1 MLTVR
6 GLSKTY
12 ATADGNFQA
21 LKGID
26 FEIPQGGFYTLLG
39 ESGCGKSTTLRC
51 VAGLEEP
58 DSGSIAIGGHIV
70 ADVEHGTHVPTF
82 ERDIGLVFQSYAI
95 WPHMDVFANVAYP
108 LRVQRPRLAAGDIKG
123 RVMEALRLV
132 GMESFATR
140 PATKLSGGQQQ
151 RVAFARALVRRPKL
165 LLLDEPLSNL
175 DAKLREQMRFELQ
188 ELISRTGVTTLYV
201 THDQSEA
208 LAMSDTV
215 AVMSAG
221 RIVQSGAP
229 RDVYGRPVNRM
240 VADFLGN
247 ANILR
252 GQVVAVRDGLATV
265 ALDGGADTM
274 AVPCR
279 ASLAPGAPVDV
290 IFRPEDVTTRL
301 DPADGAIECAV
312 ERVVFQGGMSECR
325 LRLGSTVLRTVLH
338 PSVGAQPGDRAWIA
352 VPDLRCILFA
362 SGERGPAA

>member
-6 GLSKTY
+6 GLTKTY
-12 ATADGNFQA
+12 ATADGRFQA

-26 FEIPQGGFYTLLG
+26 FEIPAGGFYTLLG

-58 DSGSIAIGGHIV
+58 DGGSIAIDGEVVTDV
-70 ADVEHGTHVPTF
+70 ARGVQLPAF

-108 LRVQRPRLAAGDIKG
+108 LKVRRPRLGASHIKAQ
-123 RVMEALRLV
+123 VMEALRLV
-132 GMESFATR
+132 GMEDFAGR
-140 PATKLSGGQQQ
+140 QATKLSGGQQQ

-188 ELISRTGVTTLYV
+188 ELIARTGVTTLYV

-215 AVMSAG
+215 AVMAAG

-229 RDVYGRPVNRM
+229 REVYGQPDNRT
-240 VADFLGN
+240 VAHFLGS
-247 ANILR
+247 ANFLR
-252 GQVVAVRDGLATV
+252 GRIIEAGDGLATV
-265 ALDGGADTM
+265 ALAEGAVEIRVPSRAALSAGA
-274 AVPCR
+274 AV
-279 ASLAPGAPVDV
+279 DI
-290 IFRPEDVTTRL
+290 IFRPEDVTTHL
-301 DPADGAIECAV
+301 DPAAGAIECAV
-312 ERVVFQGGMSECR
+312 ERVVFQGGMSEYQ
-325 LRLGSTVLRTVLH
+325 LRLGSTLLRTVVH
-338 PSVGAQPGDRAWIA
+338 PSVSAQPGDRAWIA
-352 VPDLRCILFA
+352 ISPERCILFA
-362 SGERGPAA
+362 AG

>member
-6 GLSKTY
+6 GLTKSY
-12 ATADGNFQA
+12 ATADGSFQA

-26 FEIPQGGFYTLLG
+26 FEVPAGGFYTLLG

-58 DSGSIAIGGHIV
+58 DGGSIAIGGEVVTDTARGIH
-70 ADVEHGTHVPTF
+70 APAF

-108 LRVQRPRLAAGDIKG
+108 LKVQRPRLAAADIKA
-123 RVMEALRLV
+123 RVMDALRLV
-132 GMESFATR
+132 GMEDFANR
-140 PATKLSGGQQQ
+140 QATKLSGGQQQ

-208 LAMSDTV
+208 FAMSDMV
-215 AVMSAG
+215 AVMAEG

-229 RDVYGRPVNRM
+229 REVYGRPYNRA
-240 VADFLGN
+240 VANFVGSANFVRGTVIEMN
-247 ANILR
+247 A
-252 GQVVAVRDGLATV
+252 GVAAVE
-265 ALDGGADTM
+265 LDGSPNRIH
-274 AVPCR
+274 VPQPTP
-279 ASLAPGAPVDV
+279 LACGTSIEVV
-290 IFRPEDVTTRL
+290 FRPEDVVARWA
-301 DPADGAIECAV
+301 PAEGAIECVV
-312 ERVVFQGGMSECR
+312 ERLVFQGGMSECQM
-325 LRLGSTVLRTVLH
+325 RLGSALLRAVVH
-338 PSVGAQPGDRAWIA
+338 PSTSVQSGDHAWVSIRS
-352 VPDLRCILFA
+352 DRCLLFVT
-362 SGERGPAA
+362 

>member
-6 GLSKTY
+6 GLTKTY
-12 ATADGNFQA
+12 ATADGDFQA

-26 FEIPQGGFYTLLG
+26 FEISPGGFYTLLG

-58 DSGSIAIGGHIV
+58 DGGSIAIGGEVVTDAARGIHIP
-70 ADVEHGTHVPTF
+70 AFD
-82 ERDIGLVFQSYAI
+82 RDIGLVFQSYAI

-108 LRVQRPRLAAGDIKG
+108 LRVQRPKIAAADIKA

-132 GMESFATR
+132 GMEDFAGR
-140 PATKLSGGQQQ
+140 QATKLSGGQQQ

-215 AVMSAG
+215 AVMAAG

-229 RDVYGRPVNRM
+229 REVYGRPSNRT
-240 VADFLGN
+240 VANFLGS
-247 ANILR
+247 ANFLHGRI
-252 GQVVAVRDGLATV
+252 VEARDGLATV
-265 ALDGGADTM
+265 ALADGASTID
-274 AVPCR
+274 VP
-279 ASLAPGAPVDV
+279 APIGLLPGAAVDV
-290 IFRPEDVTTRL
+290 IFRPEDVTTGL
-301 DPADGAIECAV
+301 EPIDGTIECSI
-312 ERVVFQGGMSECR
+312 ERVVFQGGMSEYQ
-325 LRLGSTVLRTVLH
+325 LRLGPTLLRAVVH
-338 PSVGAQPGDRAWIA
+338 PSVSGQPGDRAWI
-352 VPDLRCILFA
+352 VIQPERCLLFA
-362 SGERGPAA
+362 RS

>member
-1 MLTVR
+1 MLAVK
-6 GLSKTY
+6 GLAKTF
-12 ATADGNFQA
+12 ATADGSFQA
-21 LKGID
+21 LRGID

-51 VAGLEEP
+51 IAGLEEP
-58 DSGSIAIGGHIV
+58 DSGSISIDGHIV
-70 ADVEHGTHVPTF
+70 ADIECGTHVPTF

-108 LRVQRPRLAAGDIKG
+108 LRVQRPRLASTEVKV

-132 GMESFATR
+132 GMEDFAAR

-175 DAKLREQMRFELQ
+175 DAKLREQMRLELQ

-215 AVMSAG
+215 AVMAAG
-221 RIVQSGAP
+221 RIVQSGSP
-229 RDVYGRPVNRM
+229 REVYGRPANRT
-240 VADFLGN
+240 VANFLGS

-252 GQVVAVRDGLATV
+252 GRVVDAHDGLATV
-265 ALDGGADTM
+265 VLAAGARTIR
-274 AVPCR
+274 VPSR
-279 ASLAPGAPVDV
+279 LGLSPDAAVDV
-290 IFRPEDVTTRL
+290 IFRPEDVATSL
-301 DPADGAIECAV
+301 DPVDGAIECAV
-312 ERVVFQGGMSECR
+312 ERVIFQGGMSECQ
-325 LRLGSTVLRTVLH
+325 LRLGSMRLRAVIH
-338 PSVGAQPGDRAWIA
+338 PALGARPGDRAWIA
-352 VPDLRCILFA
+352 IQADRCILFA
-362 SGERGPAA
+362 EN

>member
-6 GLSKTY
+6 GLTKTY
-12 ATADGNFQA
+12 ATADGSFQA

-26 FEIPQGGFYTLLG
+26 FDVPQGGFYTLLG

-51 VAGLEEP
+51 IAGLEEP
-58 DSGSIAIGGHIV
+58 DGGSISIGGHVV
-70 ADVEHGTHVPTF
+70 ADVERGAHVPTF

-108 LRVQRPRLAAGDIKG
+108 LSVQRPRLAAADIKA
-123 RVMEALRLV
+123 RVMDALRLV
-132 GMESFATR
+132 GMESYATR

-188 ELISRTGVTTLYV
+188 ELIARTGVTTLYV

-215 AVMSAG
+215 AVMAAG
-221 RIVQSGAP
+221 RIIQSGAP
-229 RDVYGRPVNRM
+229 REVYGRPVDRT
-240 VADFLGN
+240 VANFLGS

-252 GQVVAVRDGLATV
+252 GKVVDARDGLAEV
-265 ALDGGADTM
+265 ALDGGASTVQVPSR
-274 AVPCR
+274 AVLSR
-279 ASLAPGAPVDV
+279 GAPVDV
-290 IFRPEDVTTRL
+290 IFRPEDATTHL
-301 DPADGAIECAV
+301 DPVDGAIECAV
-312 ERVVFQGGMSECR
+312 ERIVFEGGMSECQ
-325 LRLGSTVLRTVLH
+325 LRLGPVLLRTVVH
-338 PSVGAQPGDRAWIA
+338 PVMGARPGDRAWVAIQ
-352 VPDLRCILFA
+352 PERCILFA
-362 SGERGPAA
+362 A

>member
-12 ATADGNFQA
+12 ATADGAFQA

-58 DSGSIAIGGHIV
+58 DGGSISIGGHIV
-70 ADVEHGTHVPTF
+70 ADVERGAHVPTF

-108 LRVQRPRLAAGDIKG
+108 LRVQRPRVAAADIKA
-123 RVMEALRLV
+123 RVMDALRLV
-132 GMESFATR
+132 GMESYATR

-188 ELISRTGVTTLYV
+188 ELIARTGVTTLYV

-229 RDVYGRPVNRM
+229 REVYGRPVDRT
-240 VADFLGN
+240 VANFLGS

-252 GQVVAVRDGLATV
+252 GKVVDAQGGLTEV
-265 ALDGGADTM
+265 ALDGGASTVQ
-274 AVPCR
+274 VPSR
-279 ASLAPGAPVDV
+279 ATLSRGAPVDV
-290 IFRPEDVTTRL
+290 IFRPEDATTHL
-301 DPADGAIECAV
+301 DPVAGAIECAV
-312 ERVVFQGGMSECR
+312 ERIVFQGGMSECQ
-325 LRLGSTVLRTVLH
+325 LRLGPVLLRTVVH
-338 PSVGAQPGDRAWIA
+338 PVMGAHPGDRAWVAIQ
-352 VPDLRCILFA
+352 PERCILFA
-362 SGERGPAA
+362 A

>member
-21 LKGID
+21 LTGID

-58 DSGSIAIGGHIV
+58 DSGSIAIAGRIV

-108 LRVQRPRLAAGDIKG
+108 LRVQRPKLAAADVRA

-132 GMESFATR
+132 GMEEFAGR
-140 PATKLSGGQQQ
+140 QATKLSGGQQQ

-215 AVMSAG
+215 AVMAGG
-221 RIVQSGAP
+221 RIMQSGAP
-229 RDVYGRPVNRM
+229 GDVYGRPDDRTVASFLGSANFLRGKIVEARHGIAM
-240 VADFLGN
+240 VALVDG
-247 ANILR
+247 ASTIEVPSR
-252 GQVVAVRDGLATV
+252 G
-265 ALDGGADTM
+265 AL
-274 AVPCR
+274 P
-279 ASLAPGAPVDV
+279 PGTTVDV
-290 IFRPEDVTTRL
+290 IFRPEDVTTSL
-301 DPADGAIECAV
+301 EPA
-312 ERVVFQGGMSECR
+312 GG
-325 LRLGSTVLRTVLH
+325 
-338 PSVGAQPGDRAWIA
+338 
-352 VPDLRCILFA
+352 
-362 SGERGPAA
+362 

>member
-6 GLSKTY
+6 GLRKTY
-12 ATADGNFQA
+12 TTADGAFQA

-58 DSGSIAIGGHIV
+58 DGGSISIGGSLV
-70 ADVEHGTHVPTF
+70 ADVDRGTHVPTY

-108 LRVQRPRLAAGDIKG
+108 LRVQRPRLSTADVKA

-132 GMESFATR
+132 GMEDFATR

-151 RVAFARALVRRPKL
+151 RVAFARALVRQPKL

-215 AVMSAG
+215 AVMAGG

-229 RDVYGRPVNRM
+229 REVYGQPVNRT
-240 VADFLGN
+240 VANFLGS

-252 GQVVAVRDGLATV
+252 GKVIETHDGLASVT
-265 ALDGGADTM
+265 LDGGASTVH
-274 AVPCR
+274 VPSR
-279 ASLAPGAPVDV
+279 TALSPGASVDV
-290 IFRPEDVTTRL
+290 IFRPEDATTHL
-301 DPADGAIECAV
+301 DPVAGALECTID
-312 ERVVFQGGMSECR
+312 RVVFQGGMSECQ
-325 LRLGSTVLRTVLH
+325 LRLGSTLLRTVVH
-338 PSVGAQPGDRAWIA
+338 PVVGAQPGDRAWIA
-352 VPDLRCILFA
+352 IQPERCILFSA
-362 SGERGPAA
+362 

>member
-6 GLSKTY
+6 GLTKTY
-12 ATADGNFQA
+12 ATADGSFQA

-26 FEIPQGGFYTLLG
+26 FDIPNGGFYTLLG

-58 DSGSIAIGGHIV
+58 DGGSISIAGEVVVDPERGV
-70 ADVEHGTHVPTF
+70 QVPAF

-108 LRVQRPRLAAGDIKG
+108 LRVRRPRVAAADIKAQ
-123 RVMEALRLV
+123 VMEALRLV
-132 GMESFATR
+132 GMEDYANR
-140 PATKLSGGQQQ
+140 QATKLSGGQQQ

-215 AVMSAG
+215 AVMAAG
-221 RIVQSGAP
+221 RIAQSGAP
-229 RDVYGRPVNRM
+229 RDIYGRPDNRT
-240 VADFLGN
+240 VANFLGS
-247 ANILR
+247 ANFLR
-252 GQVVAVRDGLATV
+252 GQVVEAKDGLATV
-265 ALDGGADTM
+265 ALNGGGSTIH
-274 AVPCR
+274 VPSR
-279 ASLAPGAPVDV
+279 TALSAGASVDV
-290 IFRPEDVTTRL
+290 IFRPEDVTTHL
-301 DPADGAIECAV
+301 DPLDGTIECAV
-312 ERVVFQGGMSECR
+312 ERVVFQGGMSEYQ
-325 LRLGSTVLRTVLH
+325 LRLGPTLLRTVVH
-338 PSVGAQPGDRAWIA
+338 PSVTAQAGDRAWIA
-352 VPDLRCILFA
+352 IQPERCILFA
-362 SGERGPAA
+362 AN

>member
-6 GLSKTY
+6 GLTKTY
-12 ATADGNFQA
+12 ATADGRFQA

-26 FEIPQGGFYTLLG
+26 FDVPAGGFYTLLG

-58 DSGSIAIGGHIV
+58 DGGSIEIGGEIV
-70 ADVEHGTHVPTF
+70 TDTARGIQVPAF
-82 ERDIGLVFQSYAI
+82 DRDIGLVFQSYAI

-108 LRVQRPRLAAGDIKG
+108 LKVQRPRLAAAEVKA
-123 RVMEALRLV
+123 RVMDALRLV
-132 GMESFATR
+132 GMEDFANR
-140 PATKLSGGQQQ
+140 QATKLSGGQQQ

-215 AVMSAG
+215 AVMAGG

-229 RDVYGRPVNRM
+229 RAVYGRPDNRT
-240 VADFLGN
+240 VADFLGS
-247 ANILR
+247 ANFLR
-252 GQVVAVRDGLATV
+252 GRIVEAGDGLATV
-265 ALDGGADTM
+265 ELAEGALSISVPSRAGLAAGA
-274 AVPCR
+274 A
-279 ASLAPGAPVDV
+279 VDV
-290 IFRPEDVTTRL
+290 IFRPEDVTTPL
-301 DPADGAIECAV
+301 DPAGGAIECAV
-312 ERVVFQGGMSECR
+312 ERVVFQGGMSEYR
-325 LRLGSTVLRTVLH
+325 LRLGTTLLRTVVH
-338 PSVGAQPGDRAWIA
+338 PSVNAQPGDRAWIA
-352 VPDLRCILFA
+352 IRPERCILFA
-362 SGERGPAA
+362 AG

>member
-6 GLSKTY
+6 GLTKTY
-12 ATADGNFQA
+12 ATADGDFQA

-26 FEIPQGGFYTLLG
+26 FEIPAGGFYTLLG

-58 DSGSIAIGGHIV
+58 DGGSIAIDGEVVTDTARGVHL
-70 ADVEHGTHVPTF
+70 PTF

-108 LRVQRPRLAAGDIKG
+108 LKVQRPKIAASDIKA

-132 GMESFATR
+132 GMEDFANR
-140 PATKLSGGQQQ
+140 QATKLSGGQQQ

-215 AVMSAG
+215 AVMAGG
-221 RIVQSGAP
+221 RIVQAGAP
-229 RDVYGRPVNRM
+229 REVYGQPDNRT
-240 VADFLGN
+240 VADFLGS
-247 ANILR
+247 ANFLR
-252 GQVVAVRDGLATV
+252 GRIVETSDGLATV
-265 ALDGGADTM
+265 ALADGVSISVPFRGGLAAGA
-274 AVPCR
+274 A
-279 ASLAPGAPVDV
+279 VDV
-290 IFRPEDVTTRL
+290 IFRPEDATTHL
-301 DPADGAIECAV
+301 DPAVGTIECAV
-312 ERVVFQGGMSECR
+312 ERVVFQGGMSEYQ
-325 LRLGSTVLRTVLH
+325 LRVGSTLLRTVVH
-338 PSVGAQPGDRAWIA
+338 PSVSAERGDRAWIA
-352 VPDLRCILFA
+352 IRPERCILFA
-362 SGERGPAA
+362 AN

>member
-6 GLSKTY
+6 ALTKTY
-12 ATADGNFQA
+12 ATADGRFQA

-26 FEIPQGGFYTLLG
+26 FEIPAGGFYTLLG

-58 DSGSIAIGGHIV
+58 DGGSIAIDGEIV
-70 ADVEHGTHVPTF
+70 TDVSRGLHAPAF

-108 LRVQRPRLAAGDIKG
+108 LKVQRPRLGAPEIKA
-123 RVMEALRLV
+123 RVMDALRLV
-132 GMESFATR
+132 GMEDFANR
-140 PATKLSGGQQQ
+140 QATKLSGGQQQ

-188 ELISRTGVTTLYV
+188 ELIQRTGVTTLYV

-215 AVMSAG
+215 AVMSGG

-229 RDVYGRPVNRM
+229 REVYGQPDNRT
-240 VADFLGN
+240 VAHFLGS
-247 ANILR
+247 ANFLR
-252 GQVVAVRDGLATV
+252 GRVVEVGDGLATV
-265 ALDGGADTM
+265 VLADG
-274 AVPCR
+274 AVEMRVPSR
-279 ASLAPGAPVDV
+279 ASLAAGAAVDV
-290 IFRPEDVTTRL
+290 IFRPEDVTTHL
-301 DPADGAIECAV
+301 DPAGGAIECAV
-312 ERVVFQGGMSECR
+312 ERVVFQGAMSEYQ
-325 LRLGSTVLRTVLH
+325 LRLGTTLLRTVVH
-338 PSVGAQPGDRAWIA
+338 PSVSAQPGDRAWIA
-352 VPDLRCILFA
+352 IRPERCILFA
-362 SGERGPAA
+362 AG